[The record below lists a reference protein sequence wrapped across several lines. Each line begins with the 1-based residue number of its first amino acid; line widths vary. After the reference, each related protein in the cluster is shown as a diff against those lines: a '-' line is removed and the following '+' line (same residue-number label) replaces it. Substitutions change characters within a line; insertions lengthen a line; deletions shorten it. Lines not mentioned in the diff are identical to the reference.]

1 MGYMKVIGLP
11 KSMICLVWGCGQ
23 KEFVV
28 GGSIDSGYGVYRFYN
43 MDMYA
48 DKWFKGQ
55 CHGCGVHTCEEC
67 SKHSCEFKGGVN
79 MSLVTIILGKK
90 NLL

>member
-1 MGYMKVIGLP
+1 
-11 KSMICLVWGCGQ
+11 
-23 KEFVV
+23 
-28 GGSIDSGYGVYRFYN
+28 

-48 DKWFKGQ
+48 DKWFKGH

-90 NLL
+90 IYFNFDNVTHFNQAIRFV